1 MFTLSTPFNLPFV
14 RKKKQKVK
22 TERFFIAE
30 ATKVLRRSKT
40 TTKTKQNS
48 WTALRSLLR
57 FYESDDIPLS
67 SITSH
72 RIRQYEQWLWAR
84 GVSRNTSAEYMR
96 SLRALYNKVSGRG
109 QRKTPFSDVIT
120 TPQKAIHRS
129 VNIRD
134 MTRLLQLTGLS
145 RKQLL
150 SRDLFLFSF
159 YCQGMPFI
167 DIAYLRWDQIRGDTL
182 CYERHKTGVQVV
194 VRLEKPA
201 RQIIRQHGNNNS
213 PYVFPLLRQMRDSH
227 EDYQRMLSRHNY
239 HLKVLGRK
247 LGIAEPL
254 TSYVARHTWA
264 TYAFNES
271 NDMNLVSTAIGH
283 ADTKVTKTYI
293 TLLPNGKIA
302 RLNRKLINK
311 LKTCED

>member
-1 MFTLSTPFNLPFV
+1 MFTLSTLFHGPSS
-14 RKKKQKVK
+14 RKQKK
-22 TERFFIAE
+22 RTKPERFFIAE
-30 ATKVLRRSKT
+30 SAKVLRRSKT
-40 TTKTKQNS
+40 ATKTKQNS

-72 RIRQYEQWLWAR
+72 SIRQYEQWLWAR

-109 QRKTPFSDVIT
+109 QRKAPFSDVIT
-120 TPQKAIHRS
+120 TPQKAIHRAIS
-129 VNIRD
+129 IRD
-134 MTRLLQLTGLS
+134 MTRLLQLTDLS
-145 RKQLL
+145 QKQLL

-167 DIAYLRWDQIRGDTL
+167 DIAHLRWDQIRGDTL
-182 CYERHKTGVQVV
+182 CYERHKTGVQVM

-201 RQIIRQHGNNNS
+201 KQIIRQYGQRDS
-213 PYVFPLLRQMRDSH
+213 PYVFPILHLLHCSH

-239 HLKVLGRK
+239 HLKTLGRQ
-247 LGIAEPL
+247 LGIVESV

-271 NDMNLVSTAIGH
+271 NDMNIVSTAIGH
-283 ADTKVTKTYI
+283 ADTKVTKNYI

-302 RLNRKLINK
+302 RLNRKLIHK